1 MTTPSTKA
9 EPGSPRNTTLGPN
22 LVDLELGKWLTII
35 QARAREINE
44 LSANRRA
51 LALADCLSSITQ
63 ATREAEWRLLRICDE
78 HEQSQENKDQETRP
92 QRLLKSDYY

>member
-63 ATREAEWRLLRICDE
+63 AAREAEWRLLRICDE
-78 HEQSQENKDQETRP
+78 HEKQEDQNQEARP